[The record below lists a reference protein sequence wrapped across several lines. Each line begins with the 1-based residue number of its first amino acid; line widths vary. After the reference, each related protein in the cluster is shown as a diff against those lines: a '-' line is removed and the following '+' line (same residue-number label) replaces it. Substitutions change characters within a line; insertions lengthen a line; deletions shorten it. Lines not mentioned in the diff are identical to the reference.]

1 MRTAPDTGAPSSAA
15 PSSIAIETI
24 TIDVN
29 GQAFEVESCGTGD
42 RLALCLHGFP
52 EHAAMWRDYLP
63 LLAALGY
70 RAWAPNQ
77 RGYGASPKPSR
88 IADYDLT
95 RLMEDAAGLIDRSG
109 ARSVIL
115 IAHDWG
121 AMVAWC
127 FAIRRLRPL
136 TALIVLN
143 VPHPARY
150 LRCLLRWQHLVRSLY
165 VLGFVFPLL
174 PDWLFRRRGGRLV
187 RSLLRLTAHRPQT
200 LSPVLLDI
208 YCRNMASPGVA
219 TAALNWYRAGVF
231 GGLLRQAWQGFPMIE
246 IPTLIVWGDRDPVLS
261 PILIEGMARYVAHL
275 TVARRPD
282 AAHWVAQE
290 DPAGVAAAIG
300 GFLQDLP
307 PP

>member
-1 MRTAPDTGAPSSAA
+1 MPTAPDTAAPSSAA
-15 PSSIAIETI
+15 AIETL

-52 EHAAMWRDYLP
+52 EHAAMWRDCLP
-63 LLAALGY
+63 LLAGLGY

-77 RGYGASPKPSR
+77 RGFGASPKPSR

-95 RLMEDAAGLIDRSG
+95 RLMDDVAGLIDRSG
-109 ARSVIL
+109 ARSVVL

-165 VLGFVFPLL
+165 VLGFAFPLL
-174 PDWLFRRRGGRLV
+174 PDWLFRRRGGGLV
-187 RSLLRLTAHRPQT
+187 RSLLRLTSFRPQT
-200 LSPVLLDI
+200 LSPGLIDI
-208 YCRNMASPGVA
+208 YCRNMASPGGA

-261 PILIEGMARYVAHL
+261 PILLEGMARYVGHL
-275 TVARRPD
+275 TINRRSD
-282 AAHWVAQE
+282 AAHWAVQE

-300 GFLQDLP
+300 GFLRDIP
-307 PP
+307 AS

>member
-1 MRTAPDTGAPSSAA
+1 MPTAPDTAAPSSAA
-15 PSSIAIETI
+15 AIETL

-52 EHAAMWRDYLP
+52 EHAAMWRDCLP
-63 LLAALGY
+63 LLAGLGY

-95 RLMEDAAGLIDRSG
+95 RLMDDVAGLIDRSG
-109 ARSVIL
+109 ARSVVL

-150 LRCLLRWQHLVRSLY
+150 LCWQHLVRSLY
-165 VLGFVFPLL
+165 VLGFAFPLL
-174 PDWLFRRRGGRLV
+174 PDWLFRRRGGGLV
-187 RSLLRLTAHRPQT
+187 RSLLRLTSFRPQT
-200 LSPVLLDI
+200 LSPGLIDI
-208 YCRNMASPGVA
+208 YCRNMASPGGA

-261 PILIEGMARYVAHL
+261 PILLEGMARYVGHL
-275 TVARRPD
+275 TINRRSD
-282 AAHWVAQE
+282 AAHWAVQE

-300 GFLQDLP
+300 GFLRDIP
-307 PP
+307 AS

>member
-1 MRTAPDTGAPSSAA
+1 MRTALNTTAPSSTG
-15 PSSIAIETI
+15 AIETI
-24 TIDVN
+24 TIDVD
-29 GQAFEVESCGTGD
+29 GQGFEVESCGTGD

-52 EHAAMWRDYLP
+52 EHAAMWRDCLP
-63 LLAALGY
+63 LLAGLGY

-77 RGYGASPKPSR
+77 RGYGASPKPPR

-95 RLMEDAAGLIDRSG
+95 RLMDDVAGLIDRSG
-109 ARSVIL
+109 ARSVVL

-165 VLGFVFPLL
+165 VLAFVFPLL

-187 RSLLRLTAHRPQT
+187 RSLLRLTAFRPQT
-200 LSPVLLDI
+200 LSPALLDI

-231 GGLLRQAWQGFPMIE
+231 GGLLRQALQGFPMIE
-246 IPTLIVWGDRDPVLS
+246 IPTLIVWGNRDSVLS
-261 PILIEGMARYVAHL
+261 AVLLEGMARYVSCL
-275 TVARRPD
+275 TINRRPD
-282 AAHWVAQE
+282 AAHWAVQE
-290 DPAGVAAAIG
+290 DPAGVAAAIS
-300 GFLQDLP
+300 GFLQDIP
-307 PP
+307 AS